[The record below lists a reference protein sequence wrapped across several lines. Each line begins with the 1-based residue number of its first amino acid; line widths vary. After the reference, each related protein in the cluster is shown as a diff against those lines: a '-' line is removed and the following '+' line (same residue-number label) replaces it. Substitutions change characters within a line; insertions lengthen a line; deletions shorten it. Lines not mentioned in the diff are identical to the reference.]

1 MLLLGSSASSMDQ
14 KNDTRSLFDRTS
26 PALIFEAGLIRM
38 RISKRIETRLERRII
53 NASNNISSCL
63 DEKGRRS
70 WDGSRC
76 LERMYAAWWKKKMKE
91 KKGIRVPSEREEGE
105 REEERDGQI
114 DREREREKGKAV
126 YLRAR
131 MRLKCTRLISSL
143 YPSLHKITK
152 RVINQISL
160 YFDVIRSNFN

>member
-1 MLLLGSSASSMDQ
+1 MSRAHVRGMVKKEDE
-14 KNDTRSLFDRTS
+14 R
-26 PALIFEAGLIRM
+26 E
-38 RISKRIETRLERRII
+38 KRNTCTVGE
-53 NASNNISSCL
+53 
-63 DEKGRRS
+63 GRR
-70 WDGSRC
+70 
-76 LERMYAAWWKKKMKE
+76 
-91 KKGIRVPSEREEGE
+91 REEG
-105 REEERDGQI
+105 ERDGQI
-114 DREREREKGKAV
+114 DREGEGEKGKAV

>member
-1 MLLLGSSASSMDQ
+1 
-14 KNDTRSLFDRTS
+14 
-26 PALIFEAGLIRM
+26 
-38 RISKRIETRLERRII
+38 
-53 NASNNISSCL
+53 
-63 DEKGRRS
+63 
-70 WDGSRC
+70 
-76 LERMYAAWWKKKMKE
+76 MKE

>member
-1 MLLLGSSASSMDQ
+1 
-14 KNDTRSLFDRTS
+14 
-26 PALIFEAGLIRM
+26 
-38 RISKRIETRLERRII
+38 
-53 NASNNISSCL
+53 
-63 DEKGRRS
+63 
-70 WDGSRC
+70 
-76 LERMYAAWWKKKMKE
+76 MKE
-91 KKGIRVPSEREEGE
+91 KKGIRVPSEREEEE
-105 REEERDGQI
+105 REGERDGQI
-114 DREREREKGKAV
+114 DRETEREREREREGQSGV

>member
-1 MLLLGSSASSMDQ
+1 M
-14 KNDTRSLFDRTS
+14 
-26 PALIFEAGLIRM
+26 EH
-38 RISKRIETRLERRII
+38 II

-63 DEKGRRS
+63 DEGRRS
-70 WDGSRC
+70 RDGVDVSSAC
-76 LERMYAAWWKKKMKE
+76 TWHGEKKKVGKMKG
-91 KKGIRVPSEREEGE
+91 KKGIRISSEREERG
-105 REEERDGQI
+105 G
-114 DREREREKGKAV
+114 REREREREGQSGV

>member
-91 KKGIRVPSEREEGE
+91 KKGIRVPSEREEEE
-105 REEERDGQI
+105 REGQMRK
-114 DREREREKGKAV
+114 REREREREGQSGV

>member
-1 MLLLGSSASSMDQ
+1 
-14 KNDTRSLFDRTS
+14 
-26 PALIFEAGLIRM
+26 
-38 RISKRIETRLERRII
+38 
-53 NASNNISSCL
+53 
-63 DEKGRRS
+63 
-70 WDGSRC
+70 
-76 LERMYAAWWKKKMKE
+76 MKE
-91 KKGIRVPSEREEGE
+91 KKGIRVPSEREEEE
-105 REEERDGQI
+105 REGERDGQI
-114 DREREREKGKAV
+114 DRETEREREREREREGQSGV